1 MNRVKKIDEWLKE
14 NGVTLEEA
22 NRLGITDVILEC
34 KKREVEL
41 ENIEKQNEIA
51 CSELDKT
58 LVKIKKELQEMHDN
72 AQRLKAMVEF
82 QIKGRSFDA

>member
-14 NGVTLEEA
+14 NGVTLEKA